1 MAPGAWNKK
10 IWPLSNTQE
19 KFYWSFYMKQT
30 YETGILGEIAAET
43 YLCGKC
49 GMICLERRYRT
60 KSAEIDLIM
69 QDGDAVV
76 FVEVK
81 TRRTGD
87 PGLGLLA
94 VDQRKQKRI
103 IRAST
108 LYLMFHQKMNA
119 VIRFDVVEVGLQSIL
134 HIPNAFQPA
143 GSMFYR

>member
-1 MAPGAWNKK
+1 
-10 IWPLSNTQE
+10 
-19 KFYWSFYMKQT
+19 MKHT
-30 YETGILGEIAAET
+30 YETGLSGELAAEK
-43 YLCGKC
+43 YLTTEK
-49 GMICLERRYRT
+49 GMRCLERRYRN
-60 KSAEIDLIM
+60 KCGEIDLIM

-108 LYLMFHQKMNA
+108 LYLMSHQKMNA